1 MSRTGRIIVVPWQ
14 WFEEERER
22 EYQQMIRDVESG
34 KTALEALREKNALHL
49 GDWIIS
55 GSRSPGPEGPPAR
68 PDRSDQRAQRGLL
81 YGTMNRD
88 DLEEVHC
95 CLCGGLMGFATE
107 ETLRERWPPLLCE
120 ICEPGGASYP
130 WAKLPGDPA

>member
-49 GDWIIS
+49 GDWIMS
-55 GSRSPGPEGPPAR
+55 CPRSTDPGGPPAR
-68 PDRSDQRAQRGLL
+68 PDRSDPISAHNVACYTAL
-81 YGTMNRD
+81 
-88 DLEEVHC
+88 
-95 CLCGGLMGFATE
+95 
-107 ETLRERWPPLLCE
+107 
-120 ICEPGGASYP
+120 
-130 WAKLPGDPA
+130 